1 MSQSPQQRLGC
12 LHIGKTPLARFAPS
26 FLVASAALAIVGGTV
41 VSSVAQQ
48 QFCPISPGALTA
60 PPTGRYPT
68 YALTTGIQIVQ
79 WVDRAGNMR
88 ASLGNASLQDGQY
101 QLANGGAIVVRNG
114 RIVWDA
120 FGALERFKQ
129 TGCIDPAG

>member
-12 LHIGKTPLARFAPS
+12 LHIGKIPLARFAPS
-26 FLVASAALAIVGGTV
+26 FLVASAASAIVGGTV
-41 VSSVAQQ
+41 VSSLAQQ
-48 QFCPISPGALTA
+48 QFCSIPGARTT
-60 PPTGRYPT
+60 PPTGGYPAYT
-68 YALTTGIQIVQ
+68 LTAGMQIVQ
-79 WVDRAGNMR
+79 WVDGAGNMR
-88 ASLGNASLQDGQY
+88 ASLGNASLADGQY
-101 QLANGGAIVVRNG
+101 QLANGGAIVVRHG

>member
-26 FLVASAALAIVGGTV
+26 FLVASAALAIVGGTM

-48 QFCPISPGALTA
+48 QFCSISPGARTT
-60 PPTGRYPT
+60 PPTGGYPT
-68 YALTTGIQIVQ
+68 YALAAGMQIVQ
-79 WVDRAGNMR
+79 WVDGAGNMR
-88 ASLGNASLQDGQY
+88 ASLGNASLADGQY
-101 QLANGGAIVVRNG
+101 QLANGGAIVVRHG

-120 FGALERFKQ
+120 FGALERFRA
-129 TGCIDPAG
+129 TGCVNPAG